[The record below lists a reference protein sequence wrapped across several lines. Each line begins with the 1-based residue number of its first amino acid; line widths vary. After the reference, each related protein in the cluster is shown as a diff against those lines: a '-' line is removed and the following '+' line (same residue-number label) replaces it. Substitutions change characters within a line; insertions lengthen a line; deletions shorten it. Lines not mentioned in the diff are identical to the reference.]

1 MKTRNLLTFPASRP
15 TILPSGSVLV
25 RIITGDSLAGVID
38 TTDGVITLA
47 SLTDQST
54 RGERDP
60 LRNTT
65 NAPASFYWSKWFHRE
80 SGGFASTRRQTSA
93 ADSDNTWYSLTDRS
107 GWNNG
112 GPYATVD
119 ACPDVPLMFLIDAW
133 ARQLGHG
140 YEDEAGNAI
149 PVYYICNAYSGSIHA
164 TGATS
169 TIAWDSAVA
178 SSRFAHFRDYYLTP
192 ALASLRTIAKQRR
205 APSDPDSVVP
215 RIYCD
220 MFLHS
225 SGGADAHVS
234 VGSSG
239 GATLLGT
246 TYKRT
251 VNDIHALLGCKP
263 PTLVRRPFDPQQIL
277 TSGSVNQY
285 PHFSLAQ
292 ASFDAWLAAA
302 EADGQSSYLI
312 PFEMGSGIEMQE
324 VINPPA
330 TYTTTYGIHPT
341 ANGSS
346 EMARRIVVALAERSG
361 GDYGAIDGGSPSSTG
376 NLVLLRQV
384 P

>member
-65 NAPASFYWSKWFHRE
+65 NAPASFYWSKWFHKE
-80 SGGFASTRRQTSA
+80 SGGYASTRRQTSA
-93 ADSDNTWYSLTDRS
+93 ADVDNTWYPLTDRS

-133 ARQLGHG
+133 ARELGHG

-149 PVYYICNAYSGSIHA
+149 PIYYICNSYSSSIHRA
-164 TGATS
+164 GATN

-178 SSRFAHFRDYYLTP
+178 NSRFAHFRDYYLTP
-192 ALASLRTIAKQRR
+192 ALASLRTIAKQRL

-220 MFLHS
+220 MFLHTA
-225 SGGADAHVS
+225 GGADSNVTI
-234 VGSSG
+234 GSSA
-239 GATLLGT
+239 GATALGT

-251 VNDIHALLGCKP
+251 INDIHALLGCKP
-263 PTLVRRPFDPQQIL
+263 PTLVLRPYDPGVVL
-277 TSGSVNQY
+277 TSGSVNQF
-285 PHFSLAQ
+285 PHVSLAVTSFNTWMTES
-292 ASFDAWLAAA
+292 AS
-302 EADGQSSYLI
+302 DGQNAHLI
-312 PFEMGSGIEMQE
+312 PFDMTSGVEMQE
-324 VINPPA
+324 RINPPA
-330 TYTTTYGIHPT
+330 TQTVTYGVHPT
-341 ANGSS
+341 ANGAS
-346 EMARRIVVALAERSG
+346 EMARRIVAALAQRSVPTT
-361 GDYGAIDGGSPSSTG
+361 ASTTPA
-376 NLVLLRQV
+376 LLRQV

>member
-1 MKTRNLLTFPASRP
+1 MKTRNLLTFPACKP

-38 TTDGVITLA
+38 TADGVITLA

-54 RGERDP
+54 RGNRDP

-65 NAPASFYWSKWFHRE
+65 NAPKAFYWSKWLHKE
-80 SGGFASTRRQTSA
+80 SGGYASTRRQTNA
-93 ADSDNTWYSLTDRS
+93 ADSDNTWYPLTDRS
-107 GWNNG
+107 GWSNG

-133 ARQLGHG
+133 ARELGHG

-149 PVYYICNAYSGSIHA
+149 PIYYICNAYSGSLHT
-164 TGATS
+164 TGAPNTS
-169 TIAWDSAVA
+169 AWDSAVP

-192 ALASLRTIAKQRR
+192 ALASLRTIAKQRL

-225 SGGADAHVS
+225 SGGADSHTTYGTAP
-234 VGSSG
+234 
-239 GATLLGT
+239 GATALGT

-263 PTLVRRPFDPQQIL
+263 PTIVRRPFDPQQIA
-277 TSGSVNQY
+277 TSGGANQY
-285 PHFSLAQ
+285 PHVTLAQ
-292 ASFDAWLAAA
+292 NSFDAWLAAA
-302 EADGQSSYLI
+302 ESDGQNAYLI

-330 TYTTTYGIHPT
+330 TFTTTYGIHPT